1 MSDNCVKKGSTRC
14 DTNQEDSSDDETEG
28 ADSVEDEEFD
38 EVPNLDDH
46 GPEHDEDAESLDPR
60 IQVSAI
66 SYVHKIT

>member
-38 EVPNLDDH
+38 EVPNLDDQ
-46 GPEHDEDAESLDPR
+46 GPEHEEDA
-60 IQVSAI
+60 
-66 SYVHKIT
+66 